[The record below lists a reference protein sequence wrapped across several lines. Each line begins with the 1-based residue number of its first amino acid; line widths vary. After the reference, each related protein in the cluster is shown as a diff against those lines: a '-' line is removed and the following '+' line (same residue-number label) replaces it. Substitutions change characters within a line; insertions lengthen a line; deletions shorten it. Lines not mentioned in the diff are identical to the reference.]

1 MKVPK
6 ESVDVNLGAGRASI
20 RVQDLVL
27 RDFFSIPNA
36 INNGDSVAATVSYT
50 IHWHGVKQ
58 RRQVHNEDL
67 HVAGLFLDT
76 EATIAWTGRN
86 ALGFTFTADAAGQT
100 VVSAQL
106 GHERNGVFF
115 A

>member
-1 MKVPK
+1 
-6 ESVDVNLGAGRASI
+6 
-20 RVQDLVL
+20 LVL
-27 RDFFSIPNA
+27 RDFFNIPNA
-36 INNGDSVAATVSYT
+36 VNNGDSAAATVSYT
-50 IHWHGVKQ
+50 IHWQQVKR
-58 RRQVHNEDL
+58 RRQVHNAHL

-76 EATIAWTGRN
+76 DATIEWTGRN

-115 A
+115 S